1 MDCCSKECTKF
12 KKKVHNKIYLK
23 NGYREILKK
32 KRQKETGRENERKPY
47 RQIELDYII
56 KRVDK
61 DPKRLAIKL
70 KRSTNAERKKI
81 AQIKKEVTRF

>member
-1 MDCCSKECTKF
+1 M
-12 KKKVHNKIYLK
+12 KKKINYIETTM
-23 NGYREILKK
+23 NG
-32 KRQKETGRENERKPY
+32 
-47 RQIELDYII
+47 YII

-70 KRSTNAERKKI
+70 KRSTNAVRKKI